1 MAKLHHLNPGK
12 TTTRAFTL
20 LELLVVI
27 AIIAIIAALLL
38 PALSRSKQKAHQI
51 ACTSNLHQL
60 GVALQSFVGDNRAYP
75 TVISPTNSEL
85 PGLWII
91 QLQSGG
97 FGIGNS
103 KPVTNLIE
111 KGVWRCPGAP
121 PFMLAPNTD
130 VQFSSYG
137 YNSYGVLS
145 VGNRTNALGLH
156 GNFITGPTNADYW
169 SNFAP
174 VRESEVIAPADMIAI
189 GDSVVGGVEF
199 MRKDINYLNQRGATQ
214 RHTGKLNVLFCDGHT
229 EAPTLNKLFVDTDD
243 AALVRWNRDH
253 QPHRD
258 KL

>member
-1 MAKLHHLNPGK
+1 MHRNPR
-12 TTTRAFTL
+12 THAAFTL
-20 LELLVVI
+20 VELLVVI

-85 PGLWII
+85 PGFWIS

-97 FGIGNS
+97 FGFGNS

-111 KGVWRCPGAP
+111 KGVWRCPTAP
-121 PFMLAPNTD
+121 SHLAIPNENAE
-130 VQFSSYG
+130 FCSYA
-137 YNSYGVLS
+137 YNSFGVMA
-145 VGNRTNALGLH
+145 VGDRTNALGLQ
-156 GNFITGPTNADYW
+156 GKFIPGQTNADFW
-169 SNFAP
+169 SRIAP
-174 VRESEVIAPADMIAI
+174 VKESEVAAPADMMAI
-189 GDSVVGGVEF
+189 GDSTVGGVEF
-199 MRKDINYLNQRGATQ
+199 MREDINYVMRHDADK

-229 EAPTLNKLFVDTDD
+229 ESPTLNKLFVDTDD
-243 AALVRWNRDH
+243 EALVRWNRDH